1 MISSEVAE
9 DICVSLSYNE
19 EGGIMDLINF
29 EEGEGEG
36 DGDIGELC
44 PYEGG
49 EGMDGDGGNMEGF
62 GVVLGQS
69 AYKTLKDG
77 RKVKRAVTWK
87 CECASLPDTRRRIG
101 GTRLPRELEGEPI
114 ATKKSKKCG
123 CETGMYASLKEH
135 GKWEIVRR
143 ELKHEPHKV
152 SPSKSMLVTKYR
164 LEDLEKMWYVRRK
177 LHFGDDVG
185 MPAATMHKWLASERN
200 EVENMPFTKKD
211 VSNLISREKKLKLKD
226 GDTNSMMNYFQ
237 MMQKNNKNFY
247 HIHRVDANGVL
258 QDVFWVDARSKTAY
272 EDFGDVVWLFS
283 TWLDVVG
290 GKPPVAILTD
300 QDPAMRKALKAVMPQ
315 TRHRWCLW
323 YITEK
328 FGSKLGKCRG
338 YAEFKNELENIIYD
352 SLFLEEFE
360 LRLCDFAEKYVA
372 AMEQRIQSERLADA
386 NSAVYHRGLVTDFRI
401 EEIFRNFYTDAK
413 FVEVHRE
420 CKRMMC
426 CNGSTMRE
434 IS

>member
-152 SPSKSMLVTKYR
+152 VASINNENLNFQVRKEDKSV
-164 LEDLEKMWYVRRK
+164 EIEIRK
-177 LHFGDDVG
+177 NQNSSSS
-185 MPAATMHKWLASERN
+185 MT
-200 EVENMPFTKKD
+200 
-211 VSNLISREKKLKLKD
+211 ISRSKPFSGTCKMLYQLI
-226 GDTNSMMNYFQ
+226 
-237 MMQKNNKNFY
+237 NNQHN
-247 HIHRVDANGVL
+247 
-258 QDVFWVDARSKTAY
+258 Q
-272 EDFGDVVWLFS
+272 
-283 TWLDVVG
+283 
-290 GKPPVAILTD
+290 
-300 QDPAMRKALKAVMPQ
+300 
-315 TRHRWCLW
+315 
-323 YITEK
+323 
-328 FGSKLGKCRG
+328 
-338 YAEFKNELENIIYD
+338 
-352 SLFLEEFE
+352 
-360 LRLCDFAEKYVA
+360 
-372 AMEQRIQSERLADA
+372 
-386 NSAVYHRGLVTDFRI
+386 
-401 EEIFRNFYTDAK
+401 
-413 FVEVHRE
+413 
-420 CKRMMC
+420 
-426 CNGSTMRE
+426 
-434 IS
+434 